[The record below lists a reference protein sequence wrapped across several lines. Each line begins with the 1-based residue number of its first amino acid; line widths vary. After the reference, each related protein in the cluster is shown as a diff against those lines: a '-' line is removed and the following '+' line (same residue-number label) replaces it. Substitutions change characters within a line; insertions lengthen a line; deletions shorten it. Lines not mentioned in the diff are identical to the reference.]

1 MAEKE
6 TRKVYYN
13 DGEKDHSYKEKA
25 NDFKEYYSD
34 NENDF
39 SFRENLIKSVF
50 LIELQKTDLNSAQ
63 EVNSIAERSIVV
75 ADVLLEKMYNKKGV
89 E

>member
-25 NDFKEYYSD
+25 NDFKEYY
-34 NENDF
+34 E
-39 SFRENLIKSVF
+39 
-50 LIELQKTDLNSAQ
+50 
-63 EVNSIAERSIVV
+63 
-75 ADVLLEKMYNKKGV
+75 
-89 E
+89 